1 MSHHLALTATG
12 FALIFAGTTLGAA
25 LVLMVRREPSARTN
39 SLMLGFAA
47 GMMIAASMWSL
58 LMPAIETATPTYG
71 QLSWLP
77 AALGFIGGGLFLVLL
92 DSLVPHIHKGSQH
105 EEGPHSHIS
114 KSLKFFLAV
123 TIHNI
128 PEGLAVGFAFGGAAA
143 QIDGASDMSALA
155 LALGIALQNLPE
167 GAAVA
172 LPMRS
177 ITRSRPRAFLFGVA
191 SGAVEPIAAL
201 AGYLMAAQL
210 TTMLPWLM
218 AFAAGAMIFVV
229 AEDLIPDANLRDN
242 SHYGTWGV
250 MAGFAA
256 MMVLDITLG

>member
-1 MSHHLALTATG
+1 MSNNLALAATG

-25 LVLMVRREPSARTN
+25 TVLMVRREPSARTN

-71 QLSWLP
+71 RLSWLP

-92 DSLVPHIHKGSQH
+92 DRIVPHIHQGSQH
-105 EEGPHSHIS
+105 EEGPQAKIS
-114 KSLKFFLAV
+114 KTLKFFLAV

-143 QIDGASDMSALA
+143 HPDGAASMSALA

-172 LPMRS
+172 LPMHS
-177 ITRSRPRAFLFGVA
+177 ITHSRTRAFLFGMG
-191 SGAVEPIAAL
+191 SGAVEPLAAL

-210 TTMLPWLM
+210 TSLLPWLM

-229 AEDLIPDANLRDN
+229 AEDLIPDANLRDDT
-242 SHYGTWGV
+242 HFGTWGV
-250 MAGFAA
+250 MAGFAT
-256 MMVLDITLG
+256 MMVLDIALG